1 MNYLLL
7 NYKYKFKEKKWINL
21 IIKMLIF
28 FDSYNLVKMWFISR
42 FVKYEKINIKYR
54 FKNICNKIYLF
65 YLKFLSEY
73 LWVLI
78 GL

>member
-7 NYKYKFKEKKWINL
+7 NYKYEFKEKKWINL

-42 FVKYEKINIKYR
+42 FVKYEKNKY
-54 FKNICNKIYLF
+54 
-65 YLKFLSEY
+65 
-73 LWVLI
+73 
-78 GL
+78 

>member
-7 NYKYKFKEKKWINL
+7 NYKYEFKEKKWINL

-54 FKNICNKIYLF
+54 FKNICNKICLF
-65 YLKFLSEY
+65 YLKFLCEY
-73 LWVLI
+73 
-78 GL
+78 

>member
-1 MNYLLL
+1 
-7 NYKYKFKEKKWINL
+7 
-21 IIKMLIF
+21 MLIF

-65 YLKFLSEY
+65 YLKFLCEY

>member
-7 NYKYKFKEKKWINL
+7 NYKYEFKEKKWINL

-65 YLKFLSEY
+65 YLKFLCEY